1 MQKDEKHMKA
11 DEIHLG
17 VEESYQNAIRV
28 MLRKRKHTWSAERSE
43 ILIREHHIDVVKGTW
58 PLDYQTYQVRLRTRE
73 LKQVKSKSSWK
84 PE

>member
-1 MQKDEKHMKA
+1 MKYRKRNVNVEDEDVINRHLANICQDHMQKDEKHMKA

-43 ILIREHHIDVVKGTW
+43 ILIREHHIDVVKGT
-58 PLDYQTYQVRLRTRE
+58 
-73 LKQVKSKSSWK
+73 
-84 PE
+84 